1 MNIIADKKLDNY
13 KSFFADQVKE
23 AVLEQ
28 QKVNKSTMRSL
39 FKSGD
44 LALAYIDSVQNETGY
59 VIIKFPR
66 GMAPRLKVQK
76 CLTVIKKGAFE
87 KLGARPIEWDCKWET
102 FCSDP
107 NLHSAGSDFTPM
119 FYLNKGESSY
129 DYIACTGISS
139 SLYDLF
145 RKSSEAGKSLSLI
158 IYNPF
163 PPTDY
168 YKNLSSFIDENRD
181 NGELLIEP
189 TISYED
195 WQPEELAFDV
205 VNPDAIA
212 DAILTTLDE
221 THNCIVQGPPGTGKS
236 YTIASI
242 IAKYLSNGKRV
253 CVTTMANKGLIEL
266 IKQDPLKKFLSL
278 GRISKT
284 NLSADER
291 KQVLGL
297 KPSSP
302 NLQVSEG
309 ELLCATNYVLSSAFN
324 PEKIKLNGIPQY
336 DLVVVEEASQVFLTA
351 IIAFKSLG
359 KRCLIVGDPMQLPP
373 IVKLNNPFYNSWNV
387 NSQNEG
393 LKTIALG
400 SNIKSYRIVT
410 TFRLTNKTA
419 NLTKYFYGNRF
430 VSVKSEY
437 LDFTKINDPIFPTEG
452 GVIYYCTNDLCNGF
466 YSNSCNALLLRV
478 VHSLEKY
485 YPNYKIALIS
495 PYRDSVREMQKYFS
509 SPDINLD
516 ITIETIDRIQ
526 GMTVDYSV
534 LYLPGRNPGFALEER
549 RFNVATSR
557 SRSTTL
563 IISDMPIE
571 DIHSVSPLV
580 KRFISHCDILNHNG
594 SVCSPMIGKSG
605 IQSAEVSSP
614 TIETISQIPGVKVVG
629 KIDLSRFEKKKI
641 EIQPTKKNYY
651 IIDTNVFINYPEI
664 LSKIDAQYPII
675 LSAKVIDEL
684 DKMKIRSEQEKKNA
698 EMALRLL
705 NRENS
710 RKIIFE
716 TADAS
721 LLPPDYDRRSPDNL
735 ILSVALKYK
744 DENPI
749 MMTSDNGLQLKC
761 KALGITTITLK
772 AFLKQLKH

>member
-1 MNIIADKKLDNY
+1 MDADKKLDNY
-13 KSFFADQVKE
+13 KSFFADQIRE
-23 AVLEQ
+23 AVEEQ
-28 QKVNKSTMRSL
+28 QKINKSAMRTL

-44 LALAYIDSVQNETGY
+44 LSLAYIDSVQNDTGY
-59 VIIKFPR
+59 VIIKCPR

-76 CLTVIKKGAFE
+76 CLTVIKKSAFD
-87 KLGARPIEWDCKWET
+87 KYGARPLEWNCKWET
-102 FCSDP
+102 FCADT
-107 NLHSAGSDFTPM
+107 NLHSAGTDFTPM
-119 FYLNKGESSY
+119 YYVNKGDSSY

-139 SLYDLF
+139 TLYDLF

-168 YKNLSSFIDENRD
+168 YKNLSFFIDGNRGNQD
-181 NGELLIEP
+181 LLTEP
-189 TISYED
+189 SINYDD
-195 WQPEELAFDV
+195 WQPEELAF
-205 VNPDAIA
+205 NQESPDAIS
-212 DAILTTLDE
+212 DRILNTLGNE
-221 THNCIVQGPPGTGKS
+221 GTCIVQGPPGTGKS

-242 IAKYLSNGKRV
+242 IAHYLLEGKRV

-266 IKQDPLKKFLSL
+266 VKQPPLNKYLTSSK
-278 GRISKT
+278 ISKT

-291 KQVLGL
+291 KQVVGL
-297 KPSSP
+297 KLANS
-302 NLQVSEG
+302 NLQVLEG

-324 PEKIKLNGIPQY
+324 PEKIALNGIPQY
-336 DLVVVEEASQVFLTA
+336 DLIVIEEASQAFLTA
-351 IIAFKSLG
+351 IVAFKSLG
-359 KRCLIVGDPMQLPP
+359 KHCLIVGDPMQLPP
-373 IVKLNNPFYNSWNV
+373 IVKLNNPLYNSWNV
-387 NSQNEG
+387 NPQIEG
-393 LKTIALG
+393 LKSIALG
-400 SNIKSYRIVT
+400 SDIKSYRIVT
-410 TFRLTNKTA
+410 TFRLTNKSA

-437 LDFTKINDPIFPTEG
+437 LDFTKIDDPIFPTEG

-466 YSNSCNALLLRV
+466 YSNSCNMLLHRV
-478 VHSLEKY
+478 ISNLEKY
-485 YPNYKIALIS
+485 YPHYKIALIS

-526 GMTVDYSV
+526 GMTVDYAV

-580 KRFISHCDILNHNG
+580 KLFISHCEILNHNG
-594 SVCSPMIGKSG
+594 SVCKPMLCKSK
-605 IQSAEVSSP
+605 IQSPEAMSP
-614 TIETISQIPGVKVVG
+614 VIESCSHIPGVKVVG

-664 LSKIDAQYPII
+664 LSKINVQYPII

-684 DKMKIRSEQEKKNA
+684 DKMKIRSEQAKKNA
-698 EMALRLL
+698 ETALRLL
-705 NRENS
+705 NREN
-710 RKIIFE
+710 RQKIIFE
-716 TADAS
+716 TSNVS

-772 AFLKQLKH
+772 AYLKQLKH